1 MSTELK
7 HNSQLLDCAFFFF
20 SVENPVVNSKG
31 DNRAW
36 VFWLLFLTVFIYF
49 WLCWILVAVC
59 RLSLIVVSRG
69 YSLIAVLGLL
79 IAVASLISEHG
90 H

>member
-1 MSTELK
+1 M
-7 HNSQLLDCAFFFF
+7 
-20 SVENPVVNSKG
+20 VNSKG
-31 DNRAW
+31 NNRAH
-36 VFWLLFLTVFIYF
+36 VFLLLFLIVFIYF
-49 WLCWILVAVC
+49 WPCWILVAVC
-59 RLSLIVVSRG
+59 RFSLIVVSRG

>member
-1 MSTELK
+1 MGFL
-7 HNSQLLDCAFFFF
+7 
-20 SVENPVVNSKG
+20 VV
-31 DNRAW
+31 
-36 VFWLLFLTVFIYF
+36 VFDGIYF

>member
-1 MSTELK
+1 M
-7 HNSQLLDCAFFFF
+7 
-20 SVENPVVNSKG
+20 VNSKG
-31 DNRAW
+31 NNRAQ
-36 VFWLLFLTVFIYF
+36 VFLLLFLIVFIYF
-49 WLCWILVAVC
+49 WPCWILVAVC
-59 RLSLIVVSRG
+59 RFSLIVVSRG